1 MLSVSDAAQFESL
14 GDKAVTR
21 FRPWWE
27 VLTFYCLNGLLM
39 AVMFALAGITISGTY
54 NIWCFPLGNDTQLDY
69 TVMNY
74 ASSRCSRI
82 FEGSY
87 LIYFPYWMFLEW
99 AIFFVVHLLWFKLP
113 ATFFL
118 FQQLSEVFSEFSTIK
133 PVEYNTEKRI
143 LRGILQLFRRLAR
156 FDFCMHM
163 TIAKKIALCALR
175 SGEIDKF
182 QIFSD
187 IIFK

>member
-1 MLSVSDAAQFESL
+1 MLSLSDAAQLESL

-21 FRPWWE
+21 FKPWWE
-27 VLTFYCLNGLLM
+27 VLTFYSLNGLLM
-39 AVMFALAGITISGTY
+39 AVLFALAGITISGTY
-54 NIWCFPLGNDTQLDY
+54 NIWCFPEGNDTQLDY

-82 FEGSY
+82 FEGDY

-99 AIFFVVHLLWFKLP
+99 GVFFVVHLLWFKLP

-118 FQQLSEVFSEFSTIK
+118 FQQLSDVFAEFSAIT

-143 LRGILQLFRRLAR
+143 SKG
-156 FDFCMHM
+156 
-163 TIAKKIALCALR
+163 TV
-175 SGEIDKF
+175 
-182 QIFSD
+182 
-187 IIFK
+187 